1 MKSSQKGFVVPL
13 IIVIAL
19 LAIGGGTYVYVK
31 NKPVNK
37 VDQKTEKA
45 EPTPNIV
52 VFGSDD
58 SIKNGQVLTPQQKVV
73 KQIVTKAT
81 STAITVTT
89 VKNCMNDFQCIID
102 AAKTC
107 TPAKAD
113 VTTTVDIG
121 KMFAFLASDPSK
133 VPSVMQTQ
141 TSHYEI
147 RGLINGMCVYYSKL
161 TDIKNPNLPP
171 EGVESLLSQA
181 GDMTCSYST
190 TDLVARL
197 KNMQEETGSF
207 SFNSSDTPAQR
218 NAKQCREFGVSSNSN

>member
-1 MKSSQKGFVVPL
+1 MPL
-13 IIVIAL
+13 LIVIAL
-19 LAIGGGTYVYVK
+19 LVIGGGVYVYVK
-31 NKPVNK
+31 NKPINK

-45 EPTPNIV
+45 EPAPNVV

-81 STAITVTT
+81 STATTVAT
-89 VKNCMNDFQCIID
+89 VKNCMNDFQCIVD

-107 TPAKAD
+107 ALAKAD

-121 KMFAFLASDPSK
+121 KMFAPLAPDPSK

-147 RGLINGMCVYYSKL
+147 RGLTNGMCAYYSKL
-161 TDIKNPNLPP
+161 IDIKNPNLPP
-171 EGVESLLSQA
+171 EGVKSLLSQA
-181 GDMTCSYST
+181 GDMTCSYNTS
-190 TDLVARL
+190 DLVARL
-197 KNMQEETGSF
+197 KNVQAGNGSGSF
-207 SFNSSDTPAQR
+207 SSSDTPAQR
-218 NAKQCREFGVSSNSN
+218 NARQCREFGVSSDSN